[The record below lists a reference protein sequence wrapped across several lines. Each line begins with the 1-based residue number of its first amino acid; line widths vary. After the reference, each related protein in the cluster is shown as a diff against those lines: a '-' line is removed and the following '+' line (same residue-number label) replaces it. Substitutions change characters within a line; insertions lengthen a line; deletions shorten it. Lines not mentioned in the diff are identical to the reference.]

1 MASDTDQL
9 RAVLTYVVEM
19 GDVWALLP
27 KDLQDAAMTQ
37 FLRLENEAIARA
49 GQGPME

>member
-9 RAVLTYVVEM
+9 RAVLTYIVEM

-27 KDLQDAAMTQ
+27 EHLQKAAMAQ
-37 FLRLENEAIARA
+37 FLRLENEALEGAK
-49 GQGPME
+49 